1 MNAIDPSRPTS
12 RQSAEPRRIVN
23 RTPRHQRR
31 HHSYGAVASETMIK
45 LIVNVLV
52 STAAISGLTQLLPYH
67 LSQQAKLR
75 EIKQEVKRTEIRVN
89 KLSKDLAN
97 NFDPAQTEKNM
108 QRNSFMVDPDQRQ
121 VVLQDGESTIDD

>member
-1 MNAIDPSRPTS
+1 MNASQPSRPTS

-23 RTPRHQRR
+23 RVRRPQRR
-31 HHSYGAVASETMIK
+31 HSYRATAGETTIK
-45 LIVNVLV
+45 LIVNVV
-52 STAAISGLTQLLPYH
+52 VCTAAISGLTQLLPYH

-121 VVLQDGESTIDD
+121 VVLQDGEFTIDN